1 MATNLQDLVQRLEK
15 VVNHFEGLVLIP
27 PSGSKPSEVPA
38 AHSSPAPASSSSP
51 APALSS
57 PALQAYDSQIL
68 SKFPALSDHAQKID
82 PQISSLV

>member
-15 VVNHFEGLVLIP
+15 VVYHFEGLVLIP

-38 AHSSPAPASSSSP
+38 APSPSSLPSPSVPAPV
-51 APALSS
+51 LSS

-68 SKFPALSDHAQKID
+68 SKFASLTGLALKID